1 MNRLVSTSEIVP
13 LRAGQ
18 GRVDDLLD
26 AAVPVRAERP
36 LAANDTGTDLGNVVP
51 FMRPRGGRAAPT
63 VALPADA
70 AQLVRPSLTR
80 ERARLAALI
89 TLSLAVHAGLFAAF
103 WREPT
108 PLASIGVEVISL
120 EIVVGA
126 TAPAGAAVTEG
137 QQEVNA
143 AAAPETETPE
153 SEKADTKATTQEQT
167 VEVAKQETA
176 PEQQTPPQKAEIA
189 KPEEQK
195 YETAAA
201 PEEPA
206 VAEQKPAVAM
216 VETPT
221 PDTATAKPQ
230 DVPPPPTEVTLLPQP
245 EEKPIE
251 KKVERKPVQAAPPK
265 PVKDAKPAKEA
276 KRIAAPTREN
286 ASREAKTSTPSTAAN
301 NFGVGRSNRD
311 SNYPGIVRAHLARY
325 KQSLGSSQ
333 GSATVSF
340 TLSGSGGVAGVR
352 LARASGV
359 AAIDQ
364 EVQAMVRR
372 ASPFPPPPDGRSQ
385 SFTVPVSFIS
395 Q

>member
-1 MNRLVSTSEIVP
+1 M
-13 LRAGQ
+13 
-18 GRVDDLLD
+18 
-26 AAVPVRAERP
+26 
-36 LAANDTGTDLGNVVP
+36 AANDTGADLGNVVP
-51 FMRPRGGRAAPT
+51 FMRPRGNARAAPA
-63 VALPADA
+63 VALPTDTARLLRTD
-70 AQLVRPSLTR
+70 LTR
-80 ERARLAALI
+80 ERTRLAAFVM
-89 TLSLAVHAGLFAAF
+89 LSLALHAGLFMAF
-103 WREPT
+103 WRDPV
-108 PLASIGVEVISL
+108 PLASIGVEVMSV

-126 TAPAGAAVTEG
+126 TAPAGAAVTQGE
-137 QQEVNA
+137 QQVNS
-143 AAAPETETPE
+143 AAAPATEATE
-153 SEKADTKATTQEQT
+153 AEQADTKATTQEQT

-176 PEQQTPPQKAEIA
+176 PEQPQTEVAKSETPPDPKAATAKAEE
-189 KPEEQK
+189 PK

-201 PEEPA
+201 PDEPTP
-206 VAEQKPAVAM
+206 AEQKPAVAM
-216 VETPT
+216 IETPA

-230 DVPPPPTEVTLLPQP
+230 ETPPPPTEVTLLPQP

-251 KKVERKPVQAAPPK
+251 KKVERKLVQAAPPPK
-265 PVKDAKPAKEA
+265 PVKDAKPANETR
-276 KRIAAPTREN
+276 RIAAPTREN
-286 ASREAKTSTPSTAAN
+286 ASREAKASTPSTAAN

-325 KQSLGSSQ
+325 KQPLGSSQ

-340 TLSGSGGVAGVR
+340 TVGGSGSVGGVR